1 MDDVPEVETAA
12 CKDGP
17 AWARQFIARNP
28 TAHTL
33 DVLSVYGKA
42 ELTSRLG
49 PLGIDA
55 VEGIQAEMCAGGLTP
70 EKLAVMK
77 MRRVESRAA
86 REKRHAR
93 FLHLTADEL
102 CALPD
107 AECARAVAVR
117 LPDHRGDA
125 RSVSAVV
132 RHARAALHLHAEV
145 CNGGFDQF
153 FWNAEP
159 HEVQPALDGLRALG
173 AVDATAVVERAISLA
188 RQKYPRG
195 MRASNKSGRDPDFD
209 PLDQAYYAA
218 LPRRTPGRSFEAYLA
233 AYVRA
238 RAHEF

>member
-153 FWNAEP
+153 W
-159 HEVQPALDGLRALG
+159 LRALG

-188 RQKYPRG
+188 REKYPRG
-195 MRASNKSGRDPDFD
+195 IRASNKSGRDPDFD